1 MATNGDLQIF
11 RPAPLWKRALA
22 QFVDVLLLLA
32 TGVVFSDVVRISYE
46 WGTMLPTGALMVL
59 WQTTLVAFVA
69 LRGATPGKLLLG
81 LRVAVPGQSSPG
93 WRRAWNRQAP
103 FLAVQILSMVEQAVA
118 VARLGPGVTLDALVS
133 EAANNPSGW
142 GWAAQL
148 SFMVVWVSAL
158 FVVMR
163 PDRRGLHDL
172 WADTVVVD
180 GRSFRAWRA

>member
-11 RPAPLWKRALA
+11 RAAPLWKRGLA
-22 QFVDVLLLLA
+22 QFVDLLLLVA
-32 TGVVFSDVVRISYE
+32 IGVVFSEVVRLSYE
-46 WGTMLPTGALMVL
+46 WGTMLPTAVLMVL
-59 WQTTLVAFVA
+59 WQTSLVAFVA

-103 FLAVQILSMVEQAVA
+103 FLAIQILSLVEQAGA
-118 VARLGPGVTLDALVS
+118 VSRLGPGVTLDALMA
-133 EAANNPSGW
+133 EAATNPSGW
-142 GWAAQL
+142 GWAAHL

-180 GRSFRAWRA
+180 ARSFRAWRA